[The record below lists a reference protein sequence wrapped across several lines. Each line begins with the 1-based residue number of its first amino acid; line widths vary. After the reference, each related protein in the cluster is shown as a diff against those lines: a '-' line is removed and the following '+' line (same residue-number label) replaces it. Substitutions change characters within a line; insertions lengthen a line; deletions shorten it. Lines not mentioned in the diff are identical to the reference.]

1 MLMALEQMRIAS
13 DALGKLPLD
22 QQLTLLIITICKRRP
37 QVMRALISLITVMQM
52 MTEGLSQS
60 NRMMFS
66 ELLRDAADEIER
78 VHQVE
83 RV

>member
-1 MLMALEQMRIAS
+1 MALEQMRAAS
-13 DALGKLPLD
+13 DVLEKLPLD
-22 QQLTLLIITICKRRP
+22 QQLTLLLVTICRRRP
-37 QVMRALISLITVMQM
+37 QIMRSLISLITVMQM

-60 NRMMFS
+60 NRMMFG

-78 VHQVE
+78 AYQFE